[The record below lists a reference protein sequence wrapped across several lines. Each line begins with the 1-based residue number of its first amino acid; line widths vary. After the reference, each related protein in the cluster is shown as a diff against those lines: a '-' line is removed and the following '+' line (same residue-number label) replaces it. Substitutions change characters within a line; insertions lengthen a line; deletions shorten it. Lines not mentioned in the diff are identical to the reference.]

1 MNKTSKT
8 LTITLSALA
17 FLVLSAGVASAASNQ
32 GFRGFDRFGG
42 LSEDQL
48 AIFEEARQLR
58 DDGDFKS
65 ARELIEKSDIN
76 FPKPRHL
83 GMHSRMSERHEE
95 VEQAIEEGDYD
106 RFIELTGDMPQKFEI
121 DEDTFNKLVEAH
133 SLRVEGDFEGAREIM
148 DEIGFHPGG
157 HGHRPKNLEK

>member
-17 FLVLSAGVASAASNQ
+17 FLVLSAGVANAASNQ
-32 GFRGFDRFGG
+32 GFRGFNRLGE
-42 LSEDQL
+42 LNEDQL
-48 AIFEEARQLR
+48 AILKEAKQLR
-58 DDGDFKS
+58 DEGDFKS
-65 ARELIEKSDIN
+65 ARELIKKSDID
-76 FPKPRHL
+76 FPKHRHL
-83 GMHSRMSERHEE
+83 GIHTQMSERHEK

-106 RFIELTGDMPQKFEI
+106 RFVELTGDMPHEFEM

-133 SLRVEGDFEGAREIM
+133 SLRVEGDHEGARAIL

-157 HGHRPKNLEK
+157 HRHHNKITE